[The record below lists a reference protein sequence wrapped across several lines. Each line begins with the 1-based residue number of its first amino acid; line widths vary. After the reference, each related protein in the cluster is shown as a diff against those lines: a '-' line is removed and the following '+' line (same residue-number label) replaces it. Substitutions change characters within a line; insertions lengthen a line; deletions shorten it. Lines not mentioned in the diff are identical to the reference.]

1 LVLGLGVGL
10 MGCGGDDDDE
20 NISGVFQGTV
30 VDSGTGQQ
38 GSIIV
43 NLFQSGNSLT
53 GSYTTL
59 FGAIGASNIGNGDL
73 SGVIN
78 GSTVSLT
85 ATSSTSRCVFVV
97 NATVDDD
104 DLDGTFL
111 STSGPCQG
119 GTFNTSRP

>member
-1 LVLGLGVGL
+1 
-10 MGCGGDDDDE
+10 MSCGGDDEDE

-43 NLFQSGNSLT
+43 NLFQSGNNLT

-85 ATSSTSRCVFVV
+85 ATSSTVPRCTFVV

-104 DLDGTFL
+104 DLNGTFL
-111 STSGPCQG
+111 STAGPCQG